1 METATVEM
9 LLMWCFIFVEVSGM
23 GFVWTDK
30 TIILTTQA
38 GAESGMKE
46 SMLLWHSIRNV
57 IDSSTDLLTLREE
70 INKFEDWV
78 YLYLQRQTRWW
89 SENVDEKRLRPTSGL
104 NLTNLFTWTFLA
116 RAKNRS
122 TVEQKKTHRPEIEF
136 LQAEVND
143 VDEGWNGLGNLIAN
157 RVATIDNESQ
167 FGSSTYCSQKP
178 EQDGKAFL

>member
-122 TVEQKKTHRPEIEF
+122 TVEQKKKHT
-136 LQAEVND
+136 
-143 VDEGWNGLGNLIAN
+143 GLKLNF
-157 RVATIDNESQ
+157 S
-167 FGSSTYCSQKP
+167 KP
-178 EQDGKAFL
+178 K